1 VSTTF
6 CEQKVAKN
14 FHNFG
19 PGALAAAWRQP
30 RVQKVFCF
38 FFSKKKRFLPQPERH
53 ITMSFSHKFHVS
65 SLREY
70 DIRGI
75 VGDTLTEAD
84 AFAIGRVFA
93 SMVADQGGRRIAV
106 GRDGR
111 LSSPALEAAL
121 IKGLTASGAEVLS
134 IGCGPTPML
143 YFAAFTTPTDGAVM
157 VTGSHNPPNYNGFKM
172 MLGKKPFF
180 GKDIV
185 ELGRRAAAGEVVAEA
200 AGSVTT
206 KDISEAYIE
215 RLLQDWD
222 GEKKLNIVWDNGNGA
237 AGDVL
242 TKLVQKLPGKHKVI
256 NGKIDGNFPAHH
268 PDPTVPK
275 NLEQLIAAVKKEGAD
290 VGIAFDGDADR
301 IGLVDDEGH
310 ILFGD
315 QFLILM
321 ARDVLRAHPGATI
334 IADVKASQVLFDE
347 IAKAGGTPLMWKTGH
362 SLIKSK
368 MAETKAPLAGE
379 MSGHIFYNDKWYGF
393 DDALY
398 AAVRVLGVIARSAE
412 SVSAFRASLPTVI
425 NTPELRF
432 DCEEDRKFEVVK
444 EVAAR
449 LKASGAKVSDT
460 DGVRVTT
467 EEGWWLL
474 RASNT
479 QAVLVARAESTSEA
493 GLSHLKSELAG
504 QLAASGLAPDFSGT
518 NAGH

>member
-1 VSTTF
+1 
-6 CEQKVAKN
+6 
-14 FHNFG
+14 
-19 PGALAAAWRQP
+19 
-30 RVQKVFCF
+30 
-38 FFSKKKRFLPQPERH
+38 
-53 ITMSFSHKFHVS
+53 MSFTHEFHPS

-75 VGDTLTEAD
+75 VGETLTDKD
-84 AFAIGRVFA
+84 AFAIGRVFGSIIRDA
-93 SMVADQGGRRIAV
+93 GGKKIAV

-111 LSSPALEAAL
+111 LSSPMLEAAL
-121 IKGLTASGAEVLS
+121 IEGLVASGAEVIA
-134 IGCGPTPML
+134 IGQGPTPML
-143 YFAAFTTPTDGAVM
+143 YYAAFTEPTDGAVM

-172 MLGKKPFF
+172 MKGKKPFF
-180 GKDIV
+180 GKDILD
-185 ELGRRAAAGEVVAEA
+185 LGARAAAGKVVAEA
-200 AGSVTT
+200 KGGVTH
-206 KDISEAYIE
+206 KDVSGAYIA
-215 RLLQDWD
+215 RLLEDWD
-222 GEKKLNIVWDNGNGA
+222 GEKTLNVVWDNGNGA

-242 TKLVQKLPGKHKVI
+242 TRLVKQLPGKHKVL
-256 NGKIDGNFPAHH
+256 NGTIDGNFPAHH

-275 NLEQLIAAVKKEGAD
+275 NLEQLIAAVKKSGAD
-290 VGIAFDGDADR
+290 VGVAFDGDADR
-301 IGLVDDEGH
+301 IGLVDNEGH

-321 ARDVLRAHPGATI
+321 ARDVLKAHPGGTI
-334 IADVKASQVLFDE
+334 IADVKASQILFDE
-347 IAKAGGTPLMWKTGH
+347 VAKAGGKPLMWKTGH

-368 MAETKAPLAGE
+368 MAETGAPLAGE

-398 AAVRVLGVIARSAE
+398 AAIRVLGVIARSPQSVAE
-412 SVSAFRASLPTVI
+412 FRDSLPKVV

-432 DCEEDRKFEVVK
+432 DCAEDRKFAVVA

-449 LKASGAKVSDT
+449 LKASGETVSDT

-467 EEGWWLL
+467 ADGWWLL

-479 QAVLVARAESTSEA
+479 QAVLVARAESTSDS
-493 GLSHLKSELAG
+493 GLSKLKSELAG